1 MRQVKAA
8 LDPQVIVMMTL
19 MTLNITMML
28 MITMMKMK
36 VKAVLDPQVIVIDI
50 DDLDDID
57 DIDDQDYFDLNYN
70 DFDDYE
76 IDDDDFGS
84 KIIVIVYVT
93 TSLCRI

>member
-1 MRQVKAA
+1 
-8 LDPQVIVMMTL
+8 MMQ
-19 MTLNITMML
+19 
-28 MITMMKMK
+28 MK

-70 DFDDYE
+70 DFDDYDE

-84 KIIVIVYVT
+84 KIIVVVYVT